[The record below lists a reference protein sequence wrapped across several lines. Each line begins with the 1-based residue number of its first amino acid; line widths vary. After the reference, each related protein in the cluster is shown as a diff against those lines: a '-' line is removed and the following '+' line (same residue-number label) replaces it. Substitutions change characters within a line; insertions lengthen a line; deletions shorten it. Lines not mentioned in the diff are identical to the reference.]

1 MWASC
6 IQQETSFSFRA
17 GDTGYVQSRARKD
30 DFWMRTGSGKRG
42 KENRKKSFALVVR
55 MVLLKE
61 RERREEER
69 GRGRKR

>member
-1 MWASC
+1 M
-6 IQQETSFSFRA
+6 
-17 GDTGYVQSRARKD
+17 QSRARKD

-55 MVLLKE
+55 MILLKE
-61 RERREEER
+61 RGERKRR